1 MPTNAK
7 TIDEY
12 NEMLGEAIEARLVP
26 LFQVQVLKLQE
37 ILCYDGEAIE
47 PDGNASDLL
56 VQIQIQILELFA
68 ECEEFLGYADED
80 KLLVIAR
87 VIKGSRKY
95 QEARSLAEKLIAKV
109 GS

>member
-37 ILCYDGEAIE
+37 ILCYDGGAIE
-47 PDGNASDLL
+47 PAGNASDLL
-56 VQIQIQILELFA
+56 VQIQILELFA

>member
-37 ILCYDGEAIE
+37 ILSYDGEAIE
-47 PDGNASDLL
+47 PAGNASDLL
-56 VQIQIQILELFA
+56 VQIQILELFA

>member
-47 PDGNASDLL
+47 PAGNASDLL
-56 VQIQIQILELFA
+56 VQIQILELFA

>member
-56 VQIQIQILELFA
+56 VQIQILELFA

>member
-12 NEMLGEAIEARLVP
+12 NELLGEAIEARLVP
-26 LFQVQVLKLQE
+26 LFQAQVIKLQG

-56 VQIQIQILELFA
+56 VQIQILELFA